1 MVERRTVGERI
12 FNFFNILFMLFI
24 IVICVYP
31 ILYVIFASFSNSNL
45 LMAHRGL
52 LVKPLGFSFDAY
64 GKIFENPM
72 VYTGFANTMFI
83 LIVGVIF
90 NMVLT
95 LVGGYF
101 LSRENVKW
109 KKPIMIMVVVTMYFN
124 GGLVPTYLTVKGLG
138 LENSLWSLILPTAV
152 NTFNLIIMRT
162 GFQSVPRELEE
173 AARIDGAG
181 HITILFKIFTPLIK
195 PTLAVIL
202 LYYAVGHWNSWF
214 NASIYLTDREL
225 YPIQLVLR
233 EILIQNDTTSMTTGI
248 ASGETEAIAES
259 IKYALIVVTTV
270 PVLCI
275 YPFLQR
281 FFEKGVMVG
290 SVKG

>member
-1 MVERRTVGERI
+1 MVEKRSLGEKI
-12 FNFFNILFMLFI
+12 FNVCNILFMIFV
-24 IVICVYP
+24 IVVCVYP
-31 ILYVIFASFSNSNL
+31 IVYVILASLSDSNM
-45 LMAHRGL
+45 LMAHEGL
-52 LVKPLGFSFDAY
+52 LFKPLGFSFKAY
-64 GKIFENPM
+64 TKILENPM
-72 VYTGFANTMFI
+72 VYIGFKNTLFI
-83 LIVGVIF
+83 LIVGVSI

-95 LVGGYF
+95 LIGGYF
-101 LSRENVKW
+101 LSRQNVMW
-109 KKPIMIMVVVTMYFN
+109 KTPIMIMVVVTMYFN
-124 GGLVPTYLTVKGLG
+124 GGLVPTYLTVKALG
-138 LENSLWSLILPTAV
+138 LENSIWSLILPSAI

-162 GFQSVPRELEE
+162 GFQSIPNELEE

-181 HITILFKIFTPLIK
+181 HITILFRIFTPLIK
-195 PTLAVIL
+195 PTMAVIL

-214 NASIYLTDREL
+214 NASIYLTNRAL

-259 IKYALIVVTTV
+259 LRYALIVVTTV

>member
-1 MVERRTVGERI
+1 MVERRTVGERL

-31 ILYVIFASFSNSNL
+31 IIYVIFASFSNSNL

-72 VYTGFANTMFI
+72 VYTGFVNTMFI

>member
-1 MVERRTVGERI
+1 MVEKRSMGEKV
-12 FNFFNILFMLFI
+12 FNVFNILFMLFI
-24 IVICVYP
+24 IVICIYP
-31 ILYVIFASFSNSNL
+31 IIYVIFASLSDSNM

-52 LVKPLGFSFDAY
+52 LLKPLGFNFNAY
-64 GKIFENPM
+64 TMILENPM
-72 VYTGFANTMFI
+72 VYTGFINTLFI
-83 LIVGVIF
+83 LIVGVCF

-95 LVGGYF
+95 LIGGYF
-101 LSRENVKW
+101 LSRQNVMW
-109 KKPIMIMVVVTMYFN
+109 KKPIMIMVIITMYFN

-138 LENSLWSLILPTAV
+138 LENTLWSLILPTAV

-162 GFQSVPRELEE
+162 GFQSVPHELEE

-181 HITILFKIFTPLIK
+181 HMTILFKIFTPLIK

-214 NASIYLTDREL
+214 NASIYITDRTL

-248 ASGETEAIAES
+248 ATGETEAIAES

-281 FFEKGVMVG
+281 FFEKGVMIG

>member
-1 MVERRTVGERI
+1 MVIKHSAGEKI
-12 FNFFNILFMLFI
+12 FNVFNTLFMVLI
-24 IVICVYP
+24 IVVCLYP
-31 ILYVIFASFSNSNL
+31 IIYVILASLSESDQ

-52 LVKPLGFSFDAY
+52 LFKPLGLSLHSYKA
-64 GKIFENPM
+64 ILENPM
-72 VYTGFANTMFI
+72 VPIGFKNTMFI
-83 LIVGVIF
+83 LIVGVAI
-90 NMVLT
+90 NMLLT
-95 LVGGYF
+95 LIGGYF
-101 LSRENVKW
+101 LSRQNVKW
-109 KKPIMIMVVVTMYFN
+109 KAPIMIMVVITMYFN

-152 NTFNLIIMRT
+152 GTFNLIIMRT
-162 GFQSVPRELEE
+162 GFQSIPNELEE

-181 HITILFKIFTPLIK
+181 HITILFRIFTPLIK

-214 NASIYLTDREL
+214 NASIYLTDRTL

-233 EILIQNDTTSMTTGI
+233 EILISNDTTSMTTGV
-248 ASGETEAIAES
+248 ASGETEAIAAT
-259 IKYALIVVTTV
+259 IKYALIVVTTL

-281 FFEKGVMVG
+281 FFEKGLTVG

>member
-72 VYTGFANTMFI
+72 VYTGFVNTMFI